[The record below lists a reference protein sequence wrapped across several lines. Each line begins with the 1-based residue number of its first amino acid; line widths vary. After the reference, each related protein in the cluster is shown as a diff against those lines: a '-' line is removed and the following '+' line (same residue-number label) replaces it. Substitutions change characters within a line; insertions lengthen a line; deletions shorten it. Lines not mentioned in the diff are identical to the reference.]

1 MESEIHTAIIVD
13 SFEALATKQTM
24 LLANTQAQNC
34 EETLKQCI
42 LEAMDWF
49 NIDRTTMFPNSM
61 LFFSHGKTISVAR
74 PPHQILTAKQ
84 VSPVDGEK
92 YLRLIGNSSK
102 TQLFSTKEME
112 SSDVT
117 VLRMIAAQ
125 GGSHHYTIPLVQFG
139 QRWGGMSFTL
149 FNKQRAALSE
159 KELNEYTYLSHMWLS
174 FWQHSKLHRTL
185 YKTDV
190 STHNENTKMLR
201 LSQRQYDV
209 LALLTTGKSAKE
221 CAKELNLSPRTI
233 ESHKYR
239 LLDLLE
245 LDSHAELVQ
254 FALRNGVEY

>member
-1 MESEIHTAIIVD
+1 MESEIHTSIIVD

-74 PPHQILTAKQ
+74 PPHQILTAEQ

-139 QRWGGMSFTL
+139 QRWGGNVFYALQQPKSSVKRERTQRVYLPFTYVAVVL
-149 FNKQRAALSE
+149 AAL
-159 KELNEYTYLSHMWLS
+159 
-174 FWQHSKLHRTL
+174 
-185 YKTDV
+185 
-190 STHNENTKMLR
+190 
-201 LSQRQYDV
+201 
-209 LALLTTGKSAKE
+209 
-221 CAKELNLSPRTI
+221 
-233 ESHKYR
+233 
-239 LLDLLE
+239 
-245 LDSHAELVQ
+245 
-254 FALRNGVEY
+254 